1 VHDDDDPATGFRA
14 RCLKAVFLGDGAG
27 CLAEAAWAGSC
38 RGADERVVISG
49 AAGRSNLV
57 RQLLADQTGKA
68 VLATRAE
75 ELVMLS
81 VAMLGGVAGRLFDGL
96 PSAMASMSRISGRC
110 DPASGTVAA
119 CHEGR
124 FRVFKQLQAVAR
136 EFC

>member
-1 VHDDDDPATGFRA
+1 M
-14 RCLKAVFLGDGAG
+14 
-27 CLAEAAWAGSC
+27 
-38 RGADERVVISG
+38 ISG

-57 RQLLADQTGKA
+57 RQLLANKTGKA

-81 VAMLGGVAGRLFDGL
+81 VAMLGGVAGRLFDGVL
-96 PSAMASMSRISGRC
+96 SAMASTSRISGRC

-124 FRVFKQLQAVAR
+124 FRAFKQLQAVAR